1 MSIGNLSI
9 PCKLPTVS
17 NEYSLNVTLS
27 GSGGNL
33 GNIEQSSAFVHQIL
47 VDDKKAFSKY
57 LVSVNMNILNS
68 SDAKVSTYDASA
80 SCILDGIKSESKVK
94 MELYQ
99 YSTKIATST
108 VNFLLG
114 QDYYRSKYILGI
126 DYFSGE
132 FVLDAIRDLSN
143 GTYKFK
149 AKFAAVPISD

>member
-17 NEYSLNVTLS
+17 SEYGLNVTLS
-27 GSGGNL
+27 GSNL
-33 GNIEQSSAFVHQIL
+33 GNKEQSSTFVHQIL
-47 VDDKKAFSKY
+47 VDSKKAFSKY
-57 LVSVNMNILNS
+57 LVSVSVSILNS

-80 SCILDGIKSESKVK
+80 SCILDGIKSKSKVK
-94 MELYQ
+94 MDLYQ
-99 YSTKIATST
+99 YSTKIASST

-114 QDYYRSKYILGI
+114 QDYYKSKYILGI
-126 DYFSGE
+126 DYFSGD
-132 FVLDAIRDLSN
+132 FALDATRDLSS